1 MTFPPVAARALRGR
15 WRLRHRALT
24 LVECLFLVL
33 AVALLFY
40 AVMLPRLT
48 ARKPRPRLHCANNL
62 RQVALSFIMF
72 ATDNNGRF
80 PQHLNTNEGG
90 VKELVFRGNRA
101 WGDPT
106 RTFWVFVGMSNE
118 LAIPKTVVCPADT
131 NRVAISNFYG
141 MAYGTPLAQGGQNA
155 SVSYFVN
162 LAADS
167 QTPEAILAGD
177 RNLSYVADSKRPE
190 DYDAFFSVEHRIQPE
205 QVKTGGLYGGL
216 EFHRSIHSQ
225 RGCIMLVD
233 GSFPGTT
240 NGAGVRQ
247 QILASS
253 NEHRLIFP
261 YVPGRNR

>member
-1 MTFPPVAARALRGR
+1 M
-15 WRLRHRALT
+15 
-24 LVECLFLVL
+24 L

-40 AVMLPRLT
+40 AVVLPRLT
-48 ARKPRPRLHCANNL
+48 ATKPRPRRLHCANNL
-62 RQVALSFIMF
+62 KQVALSFIMF

-80 PQHLNTNEGG
+80 PQHLSTNEAG

-101 WGDPT
+101 AGDPT
-106 RTFWVFVGMSNE
+106 RTFWIFVAMSNE
-118 LAIPKTVVCPADT
+118 LATPKTVVCPADT

-162 LAADS
+162 LAADLR
-167 QTPEAILAGD
+167 TPNAILVGD
-177 RNLSYVADSKRPE
+177 RNLSYVTDSKRPG

-205 QVKTGGLYGGL
+205 QVRPGGLYAGL
-216 EFHRSIHSQ
+216 EFHPSIHSQ
-225 RGCIMLVD
+225 HGYATLSD
-233 GSFPGTT
+233 GSFLRTT
-240 NGAGVRQ
+240 TGAGVRQ
-247 QILASS
+247 QILATS

>member
-1 MTFPPVAARALRGR
+1 MKTFPPVAAGALRGR

-40 AVMLPRLT
+40 AVVLPRLT
-48 ARKPRPRLHCANNL
+48 ATKPRPRRLHCANNL
-62 RQVALSFIMF
+62 KQVALSFIMF

-80 PQHLNTNEGG
+80 PQHLSTNEGG
-90 VKELVFRGNRA
+90 KKELVFRGNRVV
-101 WGDPT
+101 GDPT
-106 RTFWVFVGMSNE
+106 RTFWVFVAISNE

-141 MAYGTPLAQGGQNA
+141 VAYGTPLAQGGQNA

-167 QTPEAILAGD
+167 RTPEAILAGD
-177 RNLSYVADSKRPE
+177 RNLSYVAESKRPE

-205 QVKTGGLYGGL
+205 QVKPGGL
-216 EFHRSIHSQ
+216 
-225 RGCIMLVD
+225 D
-233 GSFPGTT
+233 GAWNSTARFIRKVAT
-240 NGAGVRQ
+240 
-247 QILASS
+247 
-253 NEHRLIFP
+253 
-261 YVPGRNR
+261 